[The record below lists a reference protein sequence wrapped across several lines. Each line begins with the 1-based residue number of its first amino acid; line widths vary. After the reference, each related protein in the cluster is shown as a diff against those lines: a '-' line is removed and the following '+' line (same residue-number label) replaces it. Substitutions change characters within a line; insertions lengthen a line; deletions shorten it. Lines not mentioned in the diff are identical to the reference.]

1 MCSSKLSQKLQ
12 PFKLERGSAALDF
25 ILVAI
30 PLLMVTLAQLS
41 IFSSAFIL
49 NVIRDSAVEGAR
61 YAALADQNSQQGCA
75 RSKYL
80 VAVALGKSVSP
91 VFSCQSIVQ
100 GQMGLERVS
109 ISVNW
114 IGLGSF
120 AGRTTLQAESIA
132 PRESFK

>member
-1 MCSSKLSQKLQ
+1 LQ

-61 YAALADQNSQQGCA
+61 YAALADQSSEQGCA
-75 RSKYL
+75 RSKSL
-80 VAVALGKSVSP
+80 VAAALGKSLSA
-91 VFSCQSIVQ
+91 VFTCQSIVQ
-100 GQMGLERVS
+100 DQIALERVS
-109 ISVNW
+109 ITVNW
-114 IGLGSF
+114 IGLGAL
-120 AGRTTLQAESIA
+120 AGLSTLQAESMA
-132 PRESFK
+132 PRESVN

>member
-1 MCSSKLSQKLQ
+1 MQ

-61 YAALADQNSQQGCA
+61 YAALADQSSEQGCA
-75 RSKYL
+75 RSKSL
-80 VAVALGKSVSP
+80 VAAALGKSLSA
-91 VFSCQSIVQ
+91 VFTCQSIVQ
-100 GQMGLERVS
+100 DQIALERVS
-109 ISVNW
+109 ITVNW
-114 IGLGSF
+114 IGLGAL
-120 AGRTTLQAESIA
+120 AGLSTLQAESMA
-132 PRESFK
+132 PRESVN